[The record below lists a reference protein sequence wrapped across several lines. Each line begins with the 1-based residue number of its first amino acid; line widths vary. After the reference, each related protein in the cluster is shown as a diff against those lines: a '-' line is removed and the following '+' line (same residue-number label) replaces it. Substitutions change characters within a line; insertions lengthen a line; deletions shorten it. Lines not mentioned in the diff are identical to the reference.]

1 MDCPCSDQ
9 REMITYRRFSFGA
22 NIQNE
27 EPKVAHYYAT
37 FGSFRNMDE
46 ITLKHRHHFAQNE
59 TFIFVVYIEKYSSF
73 LRMFTFLEKML
84 KYKQK
89 EGDNN
94 V

>member
-1 MDCPCSDQ
+1 
-9 REMITYRRFSFGA
+9 
-22 NIQNE
+22 
-27 EPKVAHYYAT
+27 
-37 FGSFRNMDE
+37 MDE
-46 ITLKHRHHFAQNE
+46 ITLKYRHHFAQNE